1 MVNRSVL
8 KHCKVP
14 EYYDE
19 DCRFLLFKYSVP
31 TLMIKL
37 KQIYLELKVS
47 LPSFLNG
54 IRIKILQ
61 NALKNIRHAVFYL
74 IKFQIKS
81 LQLY

>member
-1 MVNRSVL
+1 
-8 KHCKVP
+8 
-14 EYYDE
+14 
-19 DCRFLLFKYSVP
+19 
-31 TLMIKL
+31 MIKL

-61 NALKNIRHAVFYL
+61 NSLKNIRHAVFYL